1 MVPSCKAGAS
11 ESILKWARKEFR
23 NELLFSLLKEIPK
36 INVIFE
42 GFLTE

>member
-1 MVPSCKAGAS
+1 MLPGG
-11 ESILKWARKEFR
+11 ARKEFR

-42 GFLTE
+42 GFLTEGIKT